1 MHRFPAEVTF
11 ANANTALEAAAA
23 QGGAAERGAE
33 RLYDLS
39 ACQRFDSS
47 LIAVLLELKRRAEAI
62 GASCRFEGAS
72 KKLLELTGLYGVDP
86 LLFQTA
92 APS

>member
-23 QGGAAERGAE
+23 QGGAEQ
-33 RLYDLS
+33 LYDLS

-47 LIAVLLELKRRAEAI
+47 LIAVLLELKRRAEGI

-72 KKLLELTGLYGVDP
+72 EKLLELTGLYGVDP

-92 APS
+92 TPS

>member
-23 QGGAAERGAE
+23 QGGAERI
-33 RLYDLS
+33 YDLS
-39 ACQRFDSS
+39 ACQGFDSS
-47 LIAVLLELKRRAEAI
+47 LIAVLLELKRRAEAA

-72 KKLLELTGLYGVDP
+72 EKLLELTGLYGVDP
-86 LLFQTA
+86 LLFKTA
-92 APS
+92 TPS